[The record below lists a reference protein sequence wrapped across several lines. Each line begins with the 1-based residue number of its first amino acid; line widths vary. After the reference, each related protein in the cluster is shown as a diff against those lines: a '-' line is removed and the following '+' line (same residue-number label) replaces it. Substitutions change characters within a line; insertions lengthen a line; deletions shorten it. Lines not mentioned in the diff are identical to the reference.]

1 MLIDEKWGCVVNVVP
16 KEFFVTSGK
25 AVAHVSQLNAFD
37 LALIKAGIGQCN
49 LCIVSSILPP
59 GVKQVRRRRI
69 PIGAITHAVIA
80 RMDGNEGETIGAGIA
95 WAWEKEGRYGIVAE
109 AHGYMEGRALKE
121 ILNWKVTEMAKNRG
135 ITLGQIRYQVDILN
149 IPMDHYGTVISA
161 LVFIP
166 RP

>member
-1 MLIDEKWGCVVNVVP
+1 
-16 KEFFVTSGK
+16 
-25 AVAHVSQLNAFD
+25 
-37 LALIKAGIGQCN
+37 
-49 LCIVSSILPP
+49 
-59 GVKQVRRRRI
+59 
-69 PIGAITHAVIA
+69 
-80 RMDGNEGETIGAGIA
+80 
-95 WAWEKEGRYGIVAE
+95 VAE